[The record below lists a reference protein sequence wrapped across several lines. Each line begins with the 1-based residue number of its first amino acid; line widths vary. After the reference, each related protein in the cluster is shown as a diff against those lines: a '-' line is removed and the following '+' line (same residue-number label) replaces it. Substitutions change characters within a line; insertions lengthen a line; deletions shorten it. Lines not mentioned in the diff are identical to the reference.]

1 MRYNKKN
8 HFFDYGGIPLKRP
21 FLLALACALLLTGC
35 TGPAQPTHTPTS
47 DPTAESTTFA
57 MDTIM
62 SFTAYSWDERETRHL
77 LDRLTDDLNALDKLL
92 SVCVSPGDKRA
103 IAQVIRNEQFYYTE
117 PRHGQPLTEWLW
129 TLAQAVQSRSVL
141 QVRYRTQAGEEK
153 QRTLQPVGLMFSEF
167 YLTDRLY

>member
-1 MRYNKKN
+1 MIAVCKVLLESRS
-8 HFFDYGGIPLKRP
+8 LQKR
-21 FLLALACALLLTGC
+21 
-35 TGPAQPTHTPTS
+35 
-47 DPTAESTTFA
+47 E
-57 MDTIM
+57 
-62 SFTAYSWDERETRHL
+62 
-77 LDRLTDDLNALDKLL
+77 LDAILDKLL